1 MRSNKFFYK
10 LFILIV
16 FLSFYSE
23 SRELS
28 IKQLEERKQ
37 SDLERLKER
46 EKKGKK
52 TFSKEISISSKLIF
66 LSKERKTP
74 LFFLTLTLF

>member
-52 TFSKEISISSKLIF
+52 KVNGFPNSVHNRADLVEL
-66 LSKERKTP
+66 
-74 LFFLTLTLF
+74 

>member
-46 EKKGKK
+46 EKKEKNILKRNFYFFK
-52 TFSKEISISSKLIF
+52 TN
-66 LSKERKTP
+66 
-74 LFFLTLTLF
+74 FFK

>member
-52 TFSKEISISSKLIF
+52 HSQKKF
-66 LSKERKTP
+66 L
-74 LFFLTLTLF
+74 FLQN

>member
-52 TFSKEISISSKLIF
+52 NSQKKF
-66 LSKERKTP
+66 L
-74 LFFLTLTLF
+74 FLQN